1 MVKKGFS
8 LAEALVVMAIISI
21 FFAAASKI
29 ITTRPKPPK
38 QVNQHG
44 YYECYLNVYQTINAA
59 GQQVTVSRPTQR
71 YVRNN
76 VATAAEEVS
85 CSFEPP
91 NGIAFYNI
99 NSYGPV
105 FHSSFEPNIKNT
117 IQITFTG
124 AGIILKS
131 DTGTLDLQSNS
142 TQENVKMF
150 LNTLYPDSHIYNNVN
165 IRAGV
170 IISW

>member
-76 VATAAEEVS
+76 VATAAE
-85 CSFEPP
+85 
-91 NGIAFYNI
+91 
-99 NSYGPV
+99 
-105 FHSSFEPNIKNT
+105 
-117 IQITFTG
+117 
-124 AGIILKS
+124 
-131 DTGTLDLQSNS
+131 
-142 TQENVKMF
+142 
-150 LNTLYPDSHIYNNVN
+150 
-165 IRAGV
+165 
-170 IISW
+170 

>member
-117 IQITFTG
+117 IQITFSCVELLSKFN
-124 AGIILKS
+124 APVSDLSIIPVFV
-131 DTGTLDLQSNS
+131 
-142 TQENVKMF
+142 NVKMF
-150 LNTLYPDSHIYNNVN
+150 LNTLYPDSHIYNNGN

>member
-76 VATAAEEVS
+76 VPLNRQMELHSIISIHTARYSTQVL
-85 CSFEPP
+85 
-91 NGIAFYNI
+91 NL
-99 NSYGPV
+99 
-105 FHSSFEPNIKNT
+105 
-117 IQITFTG
+117 
-124 AGIILKS
+124 ILKIQYKLHS
-131 DTGTLDLQSNS
+131 Q
-142 TQENVKMF
+142 TQV
-150 LNTLYPDSHIYNNVN
+150 
-165 IRAGV
+165 
-170 IISW
+170 